1 MTTLLATVAPVF
13 GIIILGFVIV
23 KLRVLDESGV
33 KGLVLFV
40 VNVAVPVL
48 LFRSLATIEI
58 PDDVRWAFLFCFY
71 GGVFTCYG
79 LGVTVGRFLFK
90 GPLDHQAIF
99 GMGSGFSNMVLL
111 GVPILITAYGPDAAL
126 PIFLIIAFH
135 SSTLFPLTTILIRL
149 GQGMD
154 VSWKRQLRGVALELV
169 RNPIIIGLLLG
180 FIVNL
185 AGVTLPGP
193 VDRFAELLGG
203 AAIPCALFAMG
214 ASLARYPL
222 TGEVRQAII
231 PIVLKLVV
239 HPLIVW
245 TLAVPI
251 LGLDGP
257 WVPVVV
263 TLSGMPSGVMVYM
276 FAARYDAA
284 PEVAARTVF
293 LSTLCSMGTISVLLY
308 LFQGG

>member
-1 MTTLLATVAPVF
+1 MTTLLTTVAPVF
-13 GIIILGFVIV
+13 GIIIVGFAIV

-40 VNVAVPVL
+40 FNVAVPVL

-71 GGVFTCYG
+71 GGAFTCYG
-79 LGVTVGRFLFK
+79 VGVTVGRYLFK
-90 GPLDHQAIF
+90 RPLDHQAIF
-99 GMGSGFSNMVLL
+99 GMSSGFSNMVLL
-111 GVPILITAYGPDAAL
+111 GVPILITAYGPEAAL

-135 SSTLFPLTTILIRL
+135 SATLFPLTTILIRL

-154 VSWKRQLRGVALELV
+154 VSWKRQLRGVAKELV
-169 RNPIIIGLLLG
+169 QNPIIVGLLLG
-180 FIVNL
+180 FGANL

-245 TLAVPI
+245 TLAVPV

-263 TLSGMPSGVMVYM
+263 TLAGMPSGVMVYM
-276 FAARYDAA
+276 FAARYEAA
-284 PEVAARTVF
+284 PEVGARAVF
-293 LSTLCSMGTISVLLY
+293 LSTLCSMGTITFLLY
-308 LFQGG
+308 LFAGG